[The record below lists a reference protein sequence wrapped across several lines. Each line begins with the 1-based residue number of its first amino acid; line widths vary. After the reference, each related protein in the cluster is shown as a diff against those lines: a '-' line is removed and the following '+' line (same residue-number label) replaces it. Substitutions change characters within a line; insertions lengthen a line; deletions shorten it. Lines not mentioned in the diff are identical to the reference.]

1 MKINGIEKTVRLAD
15 PDLDRKKR
23 GRKISLILFFL
34 LAVLFVLD
42 NAAAEKL
49 PRLCIWYRLTGT
61 DCPFC
66 GLVRSLFA
74 LADGSFALAM
84 EYHPFGPFVFGAVIF
99 FLAGSLY
106 AWFTGKAFSLL
117 AWLEKNSR
125 KTAIIFGIIWLAWWL
140 AHLQI
145 LKSSGLK

>member
-1 MKINGIEKTVRLAD
+1 MKINGIEKAVRLAD

-23 GRKISLILFFL
+23 GRKVSLILLFL
-34 LAVLFVLD
+34 LAVLFVL
-42 NAAAEKL
+42 NNTAAEKL
-49 PRLCIWYRLTGT
+49 PRLCIWYQLTGI

-84 EYHPFGPFVFGAVIF
+84 EYHPFGAFVFGAVIF
-99 FLAGSLY
+99 LLAGSLY
-106 AWFTGKAFSLL
+106 AWFTGKAFVLL

-140 AHLQI
+140 AHLPI